1 VVHGRAPHRTVQKG
15 RRHLNRMVVARSS
28 LSSAA
33 LLMLLLGSLLLPGCT
48 EVLDRTTNPRASLEA
63 YPALIQAGEM
73 VTLDARASEPV
84 EGVLTGWSWD
94 FGDGTS
100 SETLIGFTSHRYD
113 AFGTYTIT
121 VEVTND
127 QGGTDEAT
135 TSVTVN
141 GAPDLVLDL
150 PTQVRAGDTALLDAS
165 ASTDPEGGPLSF
177 SWDLDVLTD
186 ADGNGVP
193 DDDADAITPDVLLPT
208 SESGLLRGRL
218 TVSDADGG
226 VVSEGFEVNVT
237 TRRFTLAWDEQ
248 TVSESWEG
256 YLDQG
261 ERWRTEHLPAVG
273 MRVMAFEAVLELGS
287 EVLLPYDN
295 FTLMLELPASG
306 WDASAQ
312 TTTGNVTRNE
322 PASATLEKEDLNPL
336 PESGVFEGD
345 SADEV
350 LARILNQPGA
360 RFGQG
365 NWSWTVVADQA
376 DPDGLLPGAPDPDP
390 GNDWTLEVR
399 ITVLVPRLVE
409 VAYE

>member
-1 VVHGRAPHRTVQKG
+1 
-15 RRHLNRMVVARSS
+15 
-28 LSSAA
+28 
-33 LLMLLLGSLLLPGCT
+33 
-48 EVLDRTTNPRASLEA
+48 
-63 YPALIQAGEM
+63 
-73 VTLDARASEPV
+73 
-84 EGVLTGWSWD
+84 
-94 FGDGTS
+94 
-100 SETLIGFTSHRYD
+100 
-113 AFGTYTIT
+113 
-121 VEVTND
+121 
-127 QGGTDEAT
+127 
-135 TSVTVN
+135 
-141 GAPDLVLDL
+141 VLDL

-218 TVSDADGG
+218 TVIDADGG

-322 PASATLEKEDLNPL
+322 PASATLEKEDLNPE

-345 SADEV
+345 SAEEV

-376 DPDGLLPGAPDPDP
+376 DPDGLIPGAPDPDP